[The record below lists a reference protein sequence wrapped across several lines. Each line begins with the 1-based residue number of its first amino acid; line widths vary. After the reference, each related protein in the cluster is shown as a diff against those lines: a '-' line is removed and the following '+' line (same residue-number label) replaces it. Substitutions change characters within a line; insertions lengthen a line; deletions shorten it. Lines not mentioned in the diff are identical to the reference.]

1 MNIEGQSRFFLGES
15 PVLVRI
21 LLAFALFI
29 TCVTQVNAELIKT
42 GIQESTEF
50 VEAEAVSAPQPIIPS
65 ELYEEGMKCSC
76 VARFTIL
83 DSGKTRVKIVSSSG
97 NHEVDCIALR
107 TLQRWIFKPAMLNGK
122 PVESNRKVK
131 IHFEIE

>member
-1 MNIEGQSRFFLGES
+1 M
-15 PVLVRI
+15 LVRI
-21 LLAFALFI
+21 LLALALFLL
-29 TCVTQVNAELIKT
+29 CVTQVNAELLKT
-42 GIQESTEF
+42 GIQESTDF
-50 VEAEAVSAPQPIIPS
+50 VEAEALSAPQPIIPS
-65 ELYEEGMKCSC
+65 DMYEEGMKCSC

-83 DSGKTRVKIVSSSG
+83 DSGKTKVKIVSSSG

-107 TLQRWIFKPAMLNGK
+107 TLQRWIFRPAMLNGK

>member
-1 MNIEGQSRFFLGES
+1 MLG
-15 PVLVRI
+15 RI
-21 LLAFALFI
+21 LLAFAVFCM
-29 TCVTQVNAELIKT
+29 CVTQVNAELLKT
-42 GIQESTEF
+42 GIQESTDF
-50 VEAEAVSAPQPIIPS
+50 VEAQAVSAPQPVIPS
-65 ELYEEGMKCSC
+65 DLYEDGMKCSC

-83 DSGKTRVKIVSSSG
+83 DSGKTKVKIVASSG

-122 PVESNRKVK
+122 PIESNRKVK